1 MLNIT
6 AVSNVTGK
14 EVITYGVNTANREEA
29 WESAKRFAAEMN
41 CTINLWEDQTGE
53 VLDTFA

>member
-14 EVITYGVNTANREEA
+14 EVITYGVNAANREEA
-29 WESAKRFAAEMN
+29 WESAKNYAVVVD
-41 CTINLWEDQTGE
+41 CTINLWDDQTGE